1 MSEEAQAAEAEAAEA
16 VEAEAKEAE
25 AAEKQ
30 EAAAAQEAAEAEAK
44 KPLAMQGEADD
55 KAAEKAET
63 EAKPYWPEDW
73 AQKMADA
80 VSADDKESAKVLKQ
94 LQRYVD
100 PAAIYAKTRELEAK
114 FSGGGLLRVPGKD
127 ASEEDVAAFRAALG
141 VPEKPEDYNEG
152 LELENGAVIG
162 DADKP
167 MVDAVFD
174 VLHKAG
180 ATKDVSHALVNW
192 YFQNQE
198 QQAASLDES
207 DDTFQRESIASLKE
221 EWGASFNRRR
231 NAIASLFA
239 TAPGGPK
246 LQTEDGS
253 PTLYARIMGGRTSDG
268 KMIGD
273 DPDLVRWFSG
283 LAHEVNPAATV
294 AEDGD
299 LSGKGIDEE
308 LAEIDKKRRENKSAY
323 FKDEKM
329 QARERE
335 LLEARDRMQ
344 ARTQAA

>member
-1 MSEEAQAAEAEAAEA
+1 MSEEAQAAEATEAAEA

-30 EAAAAQEAAEAEAK
+30 EEPAEKEPEK

-55 KAAEKAET
+55 KAAEKVEA

-73 AQKMADA
+73 MQKCAEHYGA
-80 VSADDKESAKVLKQ
+80 GNQKETEKELRR
-94 LQRYVD
+94 LQRIAD
-100 PAAIYAKTRELEAK
+100 PAALYGLYREAESRLT
-114 FSGGGLLRVPGKD
+114 SGGLLKVPGKD
-127 ASEEDVAAFRAALG
+127 AGEEEVAQFRAALG
-141 VPEKPEDYNEG
+141 VPEKPEDYAEG

-167 MVDAVFD
+167 MVEEVFK
-174 VLHKAG
+174 VLHGAG
-180 ATKDVSHALVNW
+180 APKDVSHALVNW
-192 YFQNQE
+192 YFNNQE

-299 LSGKGIDEE
+299 LSGKGIAEE
-308 LAEIDKKRRENKSAY
+308 LEELKKFMKENRREY
-323 FKDEKM
+323 FKDENK
-329 QARERE
+329 QKRYRE
-335 LLEARDRMQ
+335 LLEAQQRMQ
-344 ARTQAA
+344 ARNQAA